1 MNPTLRTV
9 IILGL
14 ALALLGGCTPGEER
28 GIRGTILFDG
38 QPLGGVA
45 VEVYLKQEKDR
56 ATAPF
61 SVATTAPDG
70 SFSVSLPDGRY
81 FLIAKKKFQDG
92 DRTRML
98 MAESP
103 ANPVE
108 VAGGSVTL
116 PPFGLK
122 EMGLGGE
129 LVPEPGTEVRGRLSS
144 EAGPLDGAWVYVYTE
159 PQLGLV
165 GPSYAAAVQVEAD
178 GSFTLPL
185 PAGTFYLSAR
195 RRADG
200 TRIGEPRPGDLNGN
214 YPGNPVHLARGQ
226 ALELQAFPLKRVEAA
241 RYSERLAEGKF
252 AATATRLVGN
262 AVDEDALPAAGIYVY
277 AYADSRMVGKPTVI
291 SAPTG
296 DDGRFVLNLPQGGT
310 WFIGARSAF
319 GGPLEPGERVGTWD
333 GRADHG
339 VPVDDGAQRDLGTLT
354 VREVW

>member
-1 MNPTLRTV
+1 MTLRLAIGILLV
-9 IILGL
+9 LALGL
-14 ALALLGGCTPGEER
+14 PCGCTPGEER
-28 GIRGTILFDG
+28 GIRGTILYDDRPLDG
-38 QPLGGVA
+38 AA

-56 ATAPF
+56 STAPF
-61 SVATTAPDG
+61 SIVTTAPDG
-70 SFSVSLPDGRY
+70 SFSVDLPDGRY
-81 FLIAKKKFQDG
+81 FLIAKKKLQDG
-92 DRTRML
+92 ERTRML
-98 MAESP
+98 MGESP

-108 VAGGSVTL
+108 VAGKAVTL
-116 PPFGLK
+116 PPFGVQ
-122 EMGLGGE
+122 EMGMGGE
-129 LVPEPGTEVRGRLSS
+129 LVPEPGTAVNGRLSS
-144 EAGPLDGAWVYVYTE
+144 AAGPLDGAWVYVYTE

-214 YPGNPVHLARGQ
+214 YPGNPVRLERGQ
-226 ALELQAFPLKRVEAA
+226 QLQLAPFPLTRVEAG

-252 AATATRLVGN
+252 APTETRLTGR
-262 AVDEDALPAAGIYVY
+262 AVDEDGLPAAGIYIY

-296 DDGRFVLNLPQGGT
+296 ADGHFVINLPQGGT

-333 GRADHG
+333 GQADHG
-339 VPVDDGAQRDLGTLT
+339 VTVGKSEQRDLGALT